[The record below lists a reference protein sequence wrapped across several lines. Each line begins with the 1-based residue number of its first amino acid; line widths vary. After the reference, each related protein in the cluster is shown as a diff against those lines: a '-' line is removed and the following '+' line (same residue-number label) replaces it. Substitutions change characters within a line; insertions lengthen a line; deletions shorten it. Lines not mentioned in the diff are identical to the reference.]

1 MSTSIYRAVYLYPPL
16 SLDYSFSKWVTA
28 DKMQDVRD
36 YLASMDYLASITDI
50 NAGENRPPEDDPVII
65 GWQQMELEADEPE

>member
-36 YLASMDYLASITDI
+36 YLASIADI